1 MNLTRDQVKA
11 LAAAV
16 DLEIPERDLDNVT
29 IRVAS
34 LLSAMEAIEAELG
47 EEMNAVEP
55 LPPVFPRED
64 YL

>member
-16 DLEIPERDLDNVT
+16 DLEIPDKDLDNVT

-34 LLSAMEAIEAELG
+34 LLSAMEQIEAELG
-47 EEMNAVEP
+47 EQMNAVEP
-55 LPPVFPRED
+55 LPPVFARED
-64 YL
+64 F